1 MSIPLVLRLIHIVL
15 GVFWAGT
22 IFFLVLY
29 LAPAIGRVGPD
40 GGKVLAQISGARF
53 FEVMPLVALIT
64 LVSGLWLMW
73 IVSGG
78 FGRPFFVSRWGIAL
92 TVGGA
97 ASIVAFLIGT
107 LIMRPTTLRILAM
120 RSDVEAAGSEEERQ
134 ALLDGMQALRK
145 RSRTASLWVAWLLL
159 VAVAAMAGASYL

>member
-1 MSIPLVLRLIHIVL
+1 MTVALVLRLVHIVL

-53 FEVMPLVALIT
+53 FEVMPLVALVTI
-64 LVSGLWLMW
+64 LSGLWLMW
-73 IVSGG
+73 ILSGG
-78 FGRPFFVSRWGIAL
+78 FAAAFFASPWGLAL

-97 ASIVAFLIGT
+97 ASVVAFLIGT
-107 LIMRPTTLRILAM
+107 MVMRPTTRRLLELGPRLG
-120 RSDVEAAGSEEERQ
+120 AATSEEERR
-134 ALLDGMQALRK
+134 ALDAEMVGLRR
-145 RSRTASLWVAWLLL
+145 RSRTASRWVAVLLL
-159 VAVAAMAGASYL
+159 VAVAGMAAARYL

>member
-1 MSIPLVLRLIHIVL
+1 MSIALALRLIHIVL

-53 FEVMPLVALIT
+53 FEVMPAVALLTI
-64 LVSGLWLMW
+64 LSGLWLMW
-73 IVSGG
+73 ILSGG
-78 FGRPFFVSRWGIAL
+78 FAASFFASHWGLAL

-97 ASIVAFLIGT
+97 ASVVAFVVGT
-107 LIMRPTTLRILAM
+107 VIMRPTTLRLLDLGP
-120 RSDVEAAGSEEERQ
+120 RLGAATSEEERQ
-134 ALLDGMQALRK
+134 RLGEEIAALRK
-145 RSRTASLWVAWLLL
+145 RSRTASRWVAVLLL
-159 VAVAAMAGASYL
+159 VAVAGMAAARYL